1 MYVSISIS
9 YIETTFPSFPFPPPG
24 AWSVYNNKF
33 PWLMENVGFVT
44 AGRMFV
50 CSCKKLAAIINNA
63 KNTDFDMHMYY
74 VTM

>member
-33 PWLMENVGFVT
+33 PDLIENVGFVT
-44 AGRMFV
+44 AGCLFV
-50 CSCKKLAAIINNA
+50 GPVKSEQL
-63 KNTDFDMHMYY
+63 
-74 VTM
+74 